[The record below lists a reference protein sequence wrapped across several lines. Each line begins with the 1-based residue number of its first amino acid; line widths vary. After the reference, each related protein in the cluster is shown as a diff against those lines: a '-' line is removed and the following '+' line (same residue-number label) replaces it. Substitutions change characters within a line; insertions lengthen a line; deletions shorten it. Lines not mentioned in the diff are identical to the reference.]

1 MTEGTERSLSDT
13 VYFFSVIAVTS
24 VVTLSLCESILYGV
38 VYQTFL
44 FSETEYND
52 NSNADSE
59 GVCLTF
65 TNKQLNAIFP
75 APR

>member
-1 MTEGTERSLSDT
+1 MSDT